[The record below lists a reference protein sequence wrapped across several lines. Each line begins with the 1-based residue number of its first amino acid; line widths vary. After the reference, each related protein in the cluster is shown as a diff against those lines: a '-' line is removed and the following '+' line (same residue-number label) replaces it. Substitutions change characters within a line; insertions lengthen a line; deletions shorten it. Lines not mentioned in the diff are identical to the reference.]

1 MATTLRGLTSKRLAE
16 AKGTTRKVMLLVFS
30 VGGRRMAAK
39 ADEVG
44 GVWPWTEAI
53 PVPSVTPFM
62 TAVLRRGEDIL
73 PVFDLAG
80 RLNVQI
86 ESQTALCLIAKR
98 RDGPMAVRIDGEIPA
113 LQLVDEQAMRPVG
126 WRNSDVRATCRVGLE
141 ELPIYS
147 LAELGA
153 SASESR
159 RTGSGGGYA

>member
-1 MATTLRGLTSKRLAE
+1 MATTLRGLKSKRAQT
-16 AKGTTRKVMLLVFS
+16 AQHAVRKVLLLVFS

-53 PVPSVTPFM
+53 SVPSATPYM
-62 TAVLRRGEDIL
+62 TAVLRRGDDIL

-86 ESQTALCLIAKR
+86 KREAALCLIAKR
-98 RDGPMAVRIDGEIPA
+98 HDGPMAVCIDGEIPA
-113 LQLVDEQAMRPVG
+113 LQLVEEQTIRPVS
-126 WRNSDVRATCRVGLE
+126 WKDSDVRATCSIGTE

-153 SASESR
+153 SASGSH
-159 RTGSGGGYA
+159 RTVSGGGYA

>member
-1 MATTLRGLTSKRLAE
+1 MATTLRGLKSKRLVA
-16 AKGTTRKVMLLVFS
+16 AKRASRKVMLLVFS

-86 ESQTALCLIAKR
+86 KSQTALCLIAKR
-98 RDGPMAVRIDGEIPA
+98 RDGPMAVCIDGEIPA
-113 LQLVDEQAMRPVG
+113 LQLVEEQAMRPVA
-126 WRNSDVRATCRVGLE
+126 WKNSDVRATCRVGLE

>member
-1 MATTLRGLTSKRLAE
+1 MATTLRGLKSKRVVTAQK
-16 AKGTTRKVMLLVFS
+16 ASQKVMLLVFS

-53 PVPSVTPFM
+53 PVPSVTPYM

-80 RLNVQI
+80 RLKVQI
-86 ESQTALCLIAKR
+86 KSQSALCLIAR
-98 RDGPMAVRIDGEIPA
+98 RHDGPMAVCIDGEIPA
-113 LQLVDEQAMRPVG
+113 LQLVEEQAMRPVA
-126 WRNSDVRATCRVGLE
+126 WKDSDIRATCLIGTE

-153 SASESR
+153 SASGSR
-159 RTGSGGGYA
+159 RTGGGGGYA